1 MPPKKNTTKPK
12 GKGKVAKTKKN
23 TTPAAKPTARSKI
36 KDKNVQA
43 EEIHDSLAKIFQD
56 AQLSMAGH
64 KKQIVLLK
72 NLLQTAHKL
81 DLDDEF
87 NLSFCKMINKILPI
101 KRTEVVG
108 DRIVKLIAG
117 FVNSLSTESDES
129 ENQADQIE
137 DDSEIETVFSK
148 FIYTVV
154 RHLSRGL
161 DAKDKNVRYRV
172 CHLLSHLMHNMTSI
186 DDDLYKFLFSNL
198 LTRVYD
204 KEPPVRLKAVT
215 CIASFQNDDGAEEI
229 SEAAQKLLVIVQND
243 PSPEVRRAAVLQ
255 LENNKLTR
263 PYILER
269 ARDVNSTNR
278 RIIYSKVLK
287 TFKDFRTIPSNERIK
302 LLTWGLR
309 DREES
314 VQKATTKLLCET
326 WLQNVD
332 NDVMELLER
341 LKVME
346 SDISETAVKVFLE
359 NRKDIT
365 AKISFN
371 DDAWNNLTP
380 EAAFLLR
387 LYYEHCNRNN
397 LMEELE
403 KSFPEAAPLAEI
415 LQRYFELRKTNMKN
429 IEEHMKRLEEDANA
443 VPLIDLTDPK
453 ELDFVLEQLL
463 KISVDYDFS
472 DDFGRRN
479 ILNVLRTALS
489 NDKLSD
495 TLIEVLLQVIRKIS
509 INENDFSQMIVEII
523 TDLKDNGL
531 ENQFKPKK
539 KRDGKKSNSEGKTGS
554 EFEEDADEEEDEEFD
569 DTFVS
574 AVSEVDNSGDLSAA
588 DRANKSLQKESEQLQ
603 QLSPDVMIECLTIAR
618 RMLQLLNEPIK
629 ENISVN
635 SLIPTLIHPAVRRT
649 ETEIRELSLI
659 CLGLCCI
666 LDKELAINSMFL
678 YGVCVSKGEDSLK
691 ITALQVICDLLSI
704 HGTSILESDTP
715 NSVDSLAIAKLYY
728 RTLRDD
734 SKKDVQAAS
743 GESLYKLFLS
753 DILSEDELFESTLL
767 AYFNPSINNNEKLK
781 QCLSFCIPV
790 YSFSH
795 VSHQDRVSRVVC
807 DTLVRLFQSWN
818 DMQESLE
825 NNNNNIN
832 TLSNSITT
840 PSNIIQQ
847 LIYWTDPYRVVRRSE
862 EDAMRSSIQ
871 IEVGIHLLRVLEHF
885 EYLPANKQFVKA
897 ILISLPKL
905 TFTKHGDLEKL
916 KQLYFL
922 LSGEKLL
929 GGEFDK
935 ALKDAPSRNAYTRF
949 KEYVEECL
957 AGAAELVKLDENE
970 NENENETKEDDVKD
984 EIADA
989 STQPNVKQE
998 KEGEDVNVELDLDEN
1013 DQDISNNG
1021 VVEIKDENDS
1031 EINISDISTSSK
1043 TSLKR
1048 KRRGSKSATAKI
1060 RKVTPDTEELKHLR
1074 NNIQKEGSLIGGS
1087 DRSGQGISYIQESNE
1102 FNIPNLAHVDTDIL
1116 QSSPEKNMSEFS
1128 EFGSTNTSYHQQQQ
1142 QAQANDYYEA
1152 SSEAPSDFNELSSPV
1167 KPGNVIPY
1175 NNAPNYTRRRNI
1187 NHDDSLNS
1195 DDF

>member
-1 MPPKKNTTKPK
+1 
-12 GKGKVAKTKKN
+12 
-23 TTPAAKPTARSKI
+23 
-36 KDKNVQA
+36 
-43 EEIHDSLAKIFQD
+43 
-56 AQLSMAGH
+56 
-64 KKQIVLLK
+64 
-72 NLLQTAHKL
+72 
-81 DLDDEF
+81 
-87 NLSFCKMINKILPI
+87 
-101 KRTEVVG
+101 
-108 DRIVKLIAG
+108 
-117 FVNSLSTESDES
+117 
-129 ENQADQIE
+129 
-137 DDSEIETVFSK
+137 
-148 FIYTVV
+148 
-154 RHLSRGL
+154 
-161 DAKDKNVRYRV
+161 
-172 CHLLSHLMHNMTSI
+172 MTSI

-215 CIASFQNDDGAEEI
+215 CIASFQNDDGGEEI

-341 LKVME
+341 LKVMD

-365 AKISFN
+365 AKIAFN

-429 IEEHMKRLEEDANA
+429 IEEHMKRLEEDANV

-489 NDKLSD
+489 NDRLSD

-509 INENDFSQMIVEII
+509 ISENDFSQMIVEII

-531 ENQFKPKK
+531 ENQFKLNK
-539 KRDGKKSNSEGKTGS
+539 KRDGKKSKREGKSGA
-554 EFEEDADEEEDEEFD
+554 EFEEEGDEDEEEEEEFD

-574 AVSEVDNSGDLSAA
+574 AVSEVDNTSDLSAA

-734 SKKDVQAAS
+734 TKKDVQAAS

-818 DMQESLE
+818 DMQETLE
-825 NNNNNIN
+825 NNNSSINSSNN
-832 TLSNSITT
+832 TITT

-916 KQLYFL
+916 KQLYIL

-935 ALKDAPSRNAYTRF
+935 ALKDAPSRNAYARF

-957 AGAAELVKLDENE
+957 AGAAELVKSDE
-970 NENENETKEDDVKD
+970 NENENETKEGIEKEEDVKD
-984 EIADA
+984 KITDVSA
-989 STQPNVKQE
+989 QPDVKVE
-998 KEGEDVNVELDLDEN
+998 EGEEVDAELELDEDVK
-1013 DQDISNNG
+1013 DISNNG
-1021 VVEIKDENDS
+1021 VTWI
-1031 EINISDISTSSK
+1031 
-1043 TSLKR
+1043 
-1048 KRRGSKSATAKI
+1048 
-1060 RKVTPDTEELKHLR
+1060 
-1074 NNIQKEGSLIGGS
+1074 
-1087 DRSGQGISYIQESNE
+1087 
-1102 FNIPNLAHVDTDIL
+1102 
-1116 QSSPEKNMSEFS
+1116 
-1128 EFGSTNTSYHQQQQ
+1128 
-1142 QAQANDYYEA
+1142 
-1152 SSEAPSDFNELSSPV
+1152 
-1167 KPGNVIPY
+1167 
-1175 NNAPNYTRRRNI
+1175 
-1187 NHDDSLNS
+1187 
-1195 DDF
+1195 